1 MDQEM
6 SVVLLADSTL
16 LRLPLE
22 AMTVLQ
28 TKNIH
33 SVARDFSLQMLCHRI
48 GKFTAD
54 ESSKGGKS
62 FSFSFC
68 VIGLLS
74 KLKLKKKK
82 KKFGLVRES
91 NPGPLAPEA
100 RIIPLDQQA
109 CTKCAF

>member
-1 MDQEM
+1 MLIPLTNFRELVMIVFTTYPRREKMDREM
-6 SVVLLADSTL
+6 SVVLLADSTM

-54 ESSKGGKS
+54 ESSKEGEKLGVLVQV
-62 FSFSFC
+62 FIH
-68 VIGLLS
+68 VLYLS
-74 KLKLKKKK
+74 SIQ
-82 KKFGLVRES
+82 R
-91 NPGPLAPEA
+91 
-100 RIIPLDQQA
+100 
-109 CTKCAF
+109 